1 MTIPTNGLVFYAPL
15 AENADCAYTL
25 TNSGSVTFQTFGGRQ
40 CAYFDGSSALYNNS
54 FQVADAFTFSFNA
67 YFQSGDCLF
76 ALGPWT
82 KSHNMEVMT
91 NNGYPRLY
99 TYKNGSDENL
109 IDATTNIKDG
119 WHHIACTYDGT
130 TQKLYVDG
138 NLSASRTFSATI
150 GAGIALGTNF
160 TSSGAIGRETKM
172 PGYLAACRVYNRALS
187 DSEITELSKEFSTTG
202 GSLDTVL
209 SALDGA
215 RDALVT
221 AINAKGGSLA
231 DNATLHQC
239 ADAVGSLSG
248 GTSAE
253 YYKCASVDT
262 GGTVTDGKTIVV
274 VDPVWKIWSGT
285 YTLVDESATG
295 DARVWKDAATGA
307 VLKKYDYDGFR
318 WGFWEND
325 TINYAWCTQVGV
337 HENPWDATLYIN
349 DESGEEFDF
358 TLTPSTTTVP
368 GNTWSGYKA
377 VFDSTAGTWSFES
390 GVTSGLTYTSV
401 TPIVGGIYSADALVI
416 VSLLYDK
423 ICNRCTAYYRLDGNC
438 RDSVNIHDGIPNKI
452 TFVDGKIGRC
462 AHTNGS
468 SQYISL
474 PNEVSVKGRTQVSYS
489 GWCFIESTP
498 NKDFYIV
505 TEIANSSGY
514 TRASFGVNT
523 SLLPFAIA
531 RTVATG
537 DTGSVQKVTGT
548 SPMSTG
554 TWYFLCAVFDLSNGN
569 IILYVNG
576 VSVGSLD
583 VTASSFVDAN
593 RNRIRLFEFDES
605 GSGNVRADEVGIW
618 SKALSAAEVSEL
630 YNHGAGKPL

>member
-54 FQVADAFTFSFNA
+54 FQVADAFTFSFHA

-82 KSHNMEVMT
+82 NSHNMEVMT

-160 TSSGAIGRETKM
+160 TSSGSIGRDTKM
-172 PGYLAACRVYNRALS
+172 TGYLAACRVYNRALS

-231 DNATLHQC
+231 DNATLYQC

-262 GGTVTDGKTIVV
+262 
-274 VDPVWKIWSGT
+274 
-285 YTLVDESATG
+285 SA
-295 DARVWKDAATGA
+295 K
-307 VLKKYDYDGFR
+307 
-318 WGFWEND
+318 
-325 TINYAWCTQVGV
+325 
-337 HENPWDATLYIN
+337 
-349 DESGEEFDF
+349 
-358 TLTPSTTTVP
+358 
-368 GNTWSGYKA
+368 TWSGYEA
-377 VFDSTAGTWSFES
+377 VFDSGTGMWSFES
-390 GVTSGLTYTSV
+390 DVTAGLAYTSV
-401 TPIVGGIYSADALVI
+401 TPVVGGIYSADALVK
-416 VSLLYDK
+416 VEYLY
-423 ICNRCTAYYRLDGNC
+423 TSASFFDGF
-438 RDSVNIHDGIPNKI
+438 
-452 TFVDGKIGRC
+452 TFEDQL
-462 AHTNGS
+462 ASTNG
-468 SQYISL
+468 YLSL
-474 PNEVSVKGRTQVSYS
+474 E
-489 GWCFIESTP
+489 ESPTP
-498 NKDFYIV
+498 VYVEHD
-505 TEIANSSGY
+505 
-514 TRASFGVNT
+514 
-523 SLLPFAIA
+523 
-531 RTVATG
+531 
-537 DTGSVQKVTGT
+537 
-548 SPMSTG
+548 
-554 TWYFLCAVFDLSNGN
+554 NG
-569 IILYVNG
+569 
-576 VSVGSLD
+576 
-583 VTASSFVDAN
+583 
-593 RNRIRLFEFDES
+593 
-605 GSGNVRADEVGIW
+605 
-618 SKALSAAEVSEL
+618 KALSFDGSGGREL
-630 YNHGAGKPL
+630 TGFDFIKNEFKIEFDFKIDSWSTDSSWKGNASRIFGAGKSDNTIFTFEAYKSNGEIKTCGFYTGFIVQLATWHHASVEYKNNKLTVTFDSNTVSFDYNPDLSVAQTYVNLGGSTFDNFYLLTGAIDNFNLYTFKA